1 MELIV
6 NKCKIQIVQG
16 DITERSV
23 DCIVNAANS
32 YLQHGGGVAGAII
45 RKGGHIIQE
54 ESNKIGFV
62 PVGNAVMTGAGNLSC
77 KKIIHAVGPK
87 MGQGDEDVKLQ
98 QAIQSILALAS
109 QEGFSSISIPAIS
122 SGIYGFPKDR
132 CAKIL
137 ITQSHAFLRQNKT
150 SLSLVEFC
158 IYDDETLKYFEYELN
173 LAKTKAK

>member
-6 NKCKIQIVQG
+6 NKSKIRITKG

-32 YLQHGGGVAGAII
+32 YLQHGAGVAGAIV

-62 PVGNAVMTGAGNLSC
+62 PVGGAVMTGAGNLPC

-87 MGQGDEDVKLQ
+87 MGSGDEDAKLQ
-98 QAIQSILALAS
+98 QAIQNVLVLAS
-109 QEGFSSISIPAIS
+109 QQEFSSISIPAIS

-137 ITQSHAFLRQNKT
+137 ITQSHMFLRQNKT